1 MDKTEL
7 IWAAKFN
14 NADKIKKL
22 IENGADIEA
31 KDEHGCT
38 ALVYAAQFN
47 NTDAVITLIEN
58 GADIGAKN
66 KDGWGPLR
74 YTAQFYNKKAIITI
88 LEKCTDVETKDNY
101 GWAAIV
107 SAVKHKCSGIINL
120 LNQIQNQEVKQRIL
134 ESVNKT
140 NL

>member
-14 NADKIKKL
+14 NADKIKK
-22 IENGADIEA
+22 DIEA

-38 ALVYAAQFN
+38 ALVYAAKFN
-47 NTDAVITLIEN
+47 NTDAIITLIEN
-58 GADIGAKN
+58 GADIGAKD
-66 KDGWGPLR
+66 KDGRGALR
-74 YTAQFYNKKAIITI
+74 YAAQFANKKAIATI
-88 LEKCTDVETKDNY
+88 LEKCTDVETKDKY

-107 SAVKHKCSGIINL
+107 TAVKHHYSGAINL
-120 LNQIQNQEVKQRIL
+120 LSKIQNQEVKQRIL